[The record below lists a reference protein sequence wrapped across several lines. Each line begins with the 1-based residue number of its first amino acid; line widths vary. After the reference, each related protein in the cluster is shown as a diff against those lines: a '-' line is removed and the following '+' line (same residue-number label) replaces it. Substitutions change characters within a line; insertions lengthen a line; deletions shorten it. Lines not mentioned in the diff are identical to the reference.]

1 MGEGVGNWFE
11 ENIRRVVGNG
21 RDTLFWYDRWLG
33 DVSLRVKFP
42 RLFDLAVEKE
52 SSVEDMWRRGWDGDG
67 GRGCGDVVR

>member
-1 MGEGVGNWFE
+1 MGEGVGKWFE

-33 DVSLRVKFP
+33 DVSLRVKFS

-52 SSVEDMWRRGWDGDG
+52 SSVEDLWRRG
-67 GRGCGDVVR
+67 